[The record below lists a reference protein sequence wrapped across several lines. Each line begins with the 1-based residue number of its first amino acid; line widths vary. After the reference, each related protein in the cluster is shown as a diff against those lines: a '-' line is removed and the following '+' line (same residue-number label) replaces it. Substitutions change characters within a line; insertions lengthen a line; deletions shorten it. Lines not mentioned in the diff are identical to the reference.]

1 MTGRDNKNWDVKEKG
16 WETVQIKA
24 FTSWLNGYLVK
35 RDMSITD
42 IAHDMSDG
50 VRLLYFL
57 ELLTD
62 QKIKQKYVEKPPSR
76 IEKIQ
81 NLHIALTFLEKDL
94 GVKTAG
100 ASAEDF
106 ADANLKMILGFF
118 WSLFKKYRI
127 NTIKQDDKSSE
138 QGLLL
143 WVKKTTNGYRDVT
156 IDTYKQS
163 FRSGMAFLALTDKY
177 IQNPD
182 VLNYE
187 KFSKENTSE
196 NLATAFDLAEKN
208 MGIPKLLEPTEVS
221 EGNVD
226 ERSLILYVSLFF
238 HAFVA
243 QEQQRGILEEKD
255 RISREK
261 HALQGSLEDR
271 AKMAAQLQEDNRIL
285 MDELNAAK
293 KALEEAQER
302 LKKEQDDRAALAIE
316 LENYKKKA
324 GELAE
329 NNIELEGTVSGL
341 KGEVADLTAK
351 FDSEF
356 QMRKNALEQHDARSK
371 VEVSG
376 LGVLKKNLGEHL
388 EDLYR
393 WQKYLDL
400 EGQSELDFS
409 GEIRPQILMDISKEN
424 FDTQLTDL
432 TKRLG
437 KENEDLLA
445 LLGVKEAEQKAKK
458 EADKKKKER
467 QQKNKT

>member
-1 MTGRDNKNWDVKEKG
+1 
-16 WETVQIKA
+16 
-24 FTSWLNGYLVK
+24 
-35 RDMSITD
+35 
-42 IAHDMSDG
+42 
-50 VRLLYFL
+50 
-57 ELLTD
+57 
-62 QKIKQKYVEKPPSR
+62 
-76 IEKIQ
+76 
-81 NLHIALTFLEKDL
+81 
-94 GVKTAG
+94 
-100 ASAEDF
+100 
-106 ADANLKMILGFF
+106 
-118 WSLFKKYRI
+118 
-127 NTIKQDDKSSE
+127 
-138 QGLLL
+138 L
-143 WVKKTTNGYRDVT
+143 WVKKTTNGYRDVS
-156 IDTYKQS
+156 IDSYRQS

-196 NLATAFDLAEKN
+196 NLAVAFDLAEKN

-255 RISREK
+255 RIAREK

-285 MDELNAAK
+285 MDELNATK

-400 EGQSELDFS
+400 EGQAELDFS

-458 EADKKKKER
+458 DADKKKKER